1 MASTTYEERAAR
13 HPNAC
18 AKQLL
23 TTIAEK
29 QSNLCVSVDVTRKE
43 DLLEIVD
50 TVGPFVALVKTHIDI
65 VEDFDWDL
73 IEQLSALSIKHKFL
87 IFEDRKFADIGTSRR
102 VAPLSTHTQETRS
115 VCSTRPVCTASHTG
129 RTSPTRT

>member
-1 MASTTYEERAAR
+1 MASTTYEARAAR

-23 TTIAEK
+23 TTLVEK

-87 IFEDRKFADIGTSRR
+87 IFEDRKFADIGTSP
-102 VAPLSTHTQETRS
+102 VLALLTQETRS
-115 VCSTRPVCTASHTG
+115 ACSTRPVCTASHTG

>member
-1 MASTTYEERAAR
+1 MAAQATYESRAAK
-13 HPNAC
+13 HPNSC

-23 TTIAEK
+23 ESIAQK
-29 QSNLCVSVDVTRKE
+29 KSNLCVSVDVTRKE

-73 IEQLSALSIKHKFL
+73 IEQLSALSVKHKFL
-87 IFEDRKFADIGTSRR
+87 IFEDRKFADIGTL
-102 VAPLSTHTQETRS
+102 PH
-115 VCSTRPVCTASHTG
+115 
-129 RTSPTRT
+129 